1 MSPSRVGNRSAGNV
15 EPNPTGMVRGT
26 GLLLLGQVAGNAG
39 FFAASLIIARALGP
53 SGRGA
58 IAFFLAST
66 FLAAYVGRVGFESA
80 ASVYAARDPDRQ
92 GVVLTNV
99 LLFTVPSSVIAG
111 AALVF
116 VMFLLPFELPPSL
129 NDAALVAIAGATVAT
144 AFHDVSLAFLLG
156 CRRYAAYALGF
167 GAGPWVYCVILLA
180 LGAGPGLDISRV
192 ILAWIGYRLALG
204 LLLLAVA
211 ARGARPTLPDLPLM
225 REMLGYGVR
234 GWPGTISAFLNLRA
248 DQWLMGFISTEA
260 QLGAYAVAVSAAD
273 PLLYAPIA
281 AAMAL
286 LPVASASGG
295 GRRTEATLGAVRA
308 LLVVTATGIVVALAL
323 GPTVIPVLFGP
334 EFEVSVRPFLFL
346 LPAPLGFVLLATF
359 GSALRGAMAPGR
371 AAGAEVIAAAVGL
384 TLNLVLVPTYGATG
398 AAAAASLAFIIGGVS
413 ALLAYRRL
421 AGFEMRRLRPG
432 RDDLA
437 LVWGVARRAAF
448 AAANAARGSGRAE

>member
-1 MSPSRVGNRSAGNV
+1 MCPSRVSNRSAGNV
-15 EPNPTGMVRGT
+15 EPTPTGMVRGT

-66 FLAAYVGRVGFESA
+66 FLAAYVGRVGFENA
-80 ASVYAARDPDRQ
+80 ATVYAARDRDRQ

-99 LLFTVPSSVIAG
+99 LLFTVPSSVLAG
-111 AALVF
+111 AALVC
-116 VMFLLPFELPPSL
+116 VMILLPFELPPSL

-156 CRRYAAYALGF
+156 CRRYAAYALGY
-167 GAGPWVYCVILLA
+167 GAGPWMYCVILLA
-180 LGAGPGLDISRV
+180 LAAGPGLDISRV

-204 LLLLAVA
+204 LLLMAVA
-211 ARGARPTLPDLPLM
+211 ARRARPKLPNLPLM

-281 AAMAL
+281 AAMASPPCRVSFRRRPHRSHARHSSR
-286 LPVASASGG
+286 PVGCHCYWD
-295 GRRTEATLGAVRA
+295 RRGP
-308 LLVVTATGIVVALAL
+308 GS
-323 GPTVIPVLFGP
+323 GPTVIPALFGA
-334 EFEVSVRPFLFL
+334 EFEVSVTPFLLL

-384 TLNLVLVPTYGATG
+384 TLNLVLVPRYGASG
-398 AAAAASLAFIIGGVS
+398 AAAAASLAFIVGGVS

-421 AGFEMRRLRPG
+421 AGFEIRRLRPG

-448 AAANAARGSGRAE
+448 AAANVARGSRRAE

>member
-15 EPNPTGMVRGT
+15 EPTPTGMVRGT

-66 FLAAYVGRVGFESA
+66 FLAAYVGRVGFENA
-80 ASVYAARDPDRQ
+80 ATVYAARDRDRQ

-99 LLFTVPSSVIAG
+99 LLFTVPSSVLAG
-111 AALVF
+111 AALVC
-116 VMFLLPFELPPSL
+116 VMILLPFELPPSL

-167 GAGPWVYCVILLA
+167 GAGPWMYCVILLA
-180 LGAGPGLDISRV
+180 LAAGPGLDISRV

-204 LLLLAVA
+204 LLLMAVA
-211 ARGARPTLPDLPLM
+211 ARRARPKLPNLPLM

-295 GRRTEATLGAVRA
+295 GRTEATLGTVRA
-308 LLVVTATGIVVALAL
+308 LLVVTAIGIVVALAL
-323 GPTVIPVLFGP
+323 GPTVIPALFGA
-334 EFEVSVRPFLFL
+334 EFEVSVTPFLLL

-384 TLNLVLVPTYGATG
+384 TLNLVLVPRYGASG
-398 AAAAASLAFIIGGVS
+398 AAAAASLAFIVGGVS

-421 AGFEMRRLRPG
+421 AGFEIRRLRPG

-448 AAANAARGSGRAE
+448 AAANAARGSRRAE